1 MEWIKAFCG
10 NPRNF
15 VKAKVKTHAI
25 SYMDG
30 AENQGDQIMQHI
42 WLIAEFVVNLR

>member
-1 MEWIKAFCG
+1 MKWMKAISG

-25 SYMDG
+25 SYMDD
-30 AENQGDQIMQHI
+30 AENQQPNYATYLAD
-42 WLIAEFVVNLR
+42 R